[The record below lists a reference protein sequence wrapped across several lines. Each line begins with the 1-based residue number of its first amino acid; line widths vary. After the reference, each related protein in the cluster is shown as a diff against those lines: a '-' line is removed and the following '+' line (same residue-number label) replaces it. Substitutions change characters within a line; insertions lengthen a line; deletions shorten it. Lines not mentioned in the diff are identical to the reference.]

1 MTRSSN
7 VTENIMGMDVYGNK
21 PKNKCG
27 KYFGISAWGWRP
39 LATYACEVA
48 PEITAK
54 CQRWYSNDFDG
65 LNGEDSILLADLL
78 QNEIDSG
85 RAEGYARLRQS
96 QIELAQNEPCRQ
108 CEGTGTRKPTS
119 ERGAGD
125 PTKDGIVC
133 NSCHGN
139 GYVRPSVAH
148 YEFSVESLQEFV
160 YFLRYCG
167 GFEIC

>member
-1 MTRSSN
+1 
-7 VTENIMGMDVYGNK
+7 MGMDVYGNR
-21 PKNKCG
+21 PKNQCG

-48 PEITAK
+48 PAITAK
-54 CQRWYSNDFDG
+54 CKYWYSNDCDG

-78 QNEIDSG
+78 QKEIDSG
-85 RAEGYARLRQS
+85 RTERYARLRQS
-96 QIELAQNEPCRQ
+96 QIEQMPNEPCWQ
-108 CEGTGTRKPTS
+108 CEGTGTRKPTP
-119 ERGAGD
+119 ERGPGN

-133 NSCHGN
+133 NSCWGN
-139 GYVRPSVAH
+139 GYKPPSVAD
-148 YEFSVESLQEFV
+148 YEFCIETLQEFV

>member
-1 MTRSSN
+1 
-7 VTENIMGMDVYGNK
+7 MGMDVYGNK

-27 KYFGISAWGWRP
+27 EYFRRNASGWDP

-54 CQRWYSNDFDG
+54 CKYWYSNCFDG

-78 QNEIDSG
+78 QKEIDSG
-85 RAEGYARLRQS
+85 RAEKYARLPRS
-96 QIELAQNEPCRQ
+96 QLELTPSEPCQ
-108 CEGTGTRKPTS
+108 QSEGTGTRTLAP

-125 PTKDGIVC
+125 STNDGIFC
-133 NSCHGN
+133 EGDDSD
-139 GYVRPSVAH
+139 S
-148 YEFSVESLQEFV
+148 FVESLQQFV